1 MAAEP
6 KKMVVEGWLAREVW
20 QHMVQPQ
27 PGLQLQYVD
36 TVTGGQL
43 VVYVKEKLPEGEV
56 LRLEGHELV
65 LEGRSKRPGSS
76 TPFTERQLVV
86 ETWARVKDP
95 SLDALA
101 AALPKGWKLSLSPP
115 RLTLERD
122 GEVWVLRENRIN
134 AAPERPEAR
143 RARIKANGTK
153 TSCRLVFK
161 LAQAWTAEERAKALA
176 TNTQLDAELAAL
188 DARTGVKP
196 GAKGPLGPPGDAGVS
211 WQKERSTL
219 EQKRVVLPD
228 AQSAH
233 FALFLLESEGLDGE
247 SVSVEPA
254 SAAQETFQV
263 LERVRALK

>member
-27 PGLQLQYVD
+27 PGLKFQYVD

-65 LEGRSKRPGSS
+65 LEGTSKRPGNA

-101 AALPKGWKLSLSPP
+101 ASLPKGWKLSLSPP
-115 RLTLERD
+115 TLTLQRD
-122 GEVWVLRENRIN
+122 GEVWVLRENRVN

-143 RARIKANGTK
+143 LARIKSNGTK
-153 TSCRLVFK
+153 TSCHLVFK
-161 LAQAWTAEERAKALA
+161 LAQAWTGEERAKALA
-176 TNTQLDAELAAL
+176 TNAQVDARLAAL
-188 DARTGVKP
+188 DASAGVKV
-196 GAKGPLGPPGDAGVS
+196 GTKGPLGPPGEEGTA
-211 WQKERSTL
+211 WQRERSAL
-219 EQKRVVLPD
+219 EQKRVALPD

-233 FALFLLESEGLDGE
+233 FALFLLESEGLDGA
-247 SVSVEPA
+247 SASVEPP

-263 LERVRALK
+263 LEQVRALK

>member
-27 PGLQLQYVD
+27 PGLKFQYVD

-56 LRLEGHELV
+56 LRLEGHELL
-65 LEGRSKRPGSS
+65 LEGHSKRPGST

-86 ETWARVKDP
+86 ETWSRVKDP

-101 AALPKGWKLSLSPP
+101 AALPKGWTLSLSPP
-115 RLTLERD
+115 TLTLQRD
-122 GEVWVLRENRIN
+122 GEVWVLHENRVN

-143 RARIKANGTK
+143 LARIKAKGTK

-161 LAQAWTAEERAKALA
+161 VAQAWTGEERAKAAA
-176 TNTQLDAELAAL
+176 TNALLDAELAAL
-188 DARTGVKP
+188 DASAGVKV
-196 GAKGPLGPPGDAGVS
+196 GAKGPLGPSGDAGTA

-219 EQKRVVLPD
+219 ERKRVVLPD

-247 SVSVEPA
+247 SASVEPS